1 MPCVS
6 SPTDMIDTPMWDD
19 GLEPRPSTIAV
30 RAHLLGAFRMTVDGC
45 GVRWASVR
53 SRSVVEH
60 LVLAGRPVARDVLM
74 DRLWPRFDA
83 ERARNNLNVALAGA
97 RRALYDADRRI
108 IVHTHGAYGFGPT
121 VALWVDVVAFERH
134 VQLGHLL
141 DREGDRVGAVRE
153 YLAAIDLYR
162 GDLLAEEVYA
172 DGLEGERAFYR
183 RAYSEVLKRLTERWL
198 EQGQLREASWTCQ
211 LGLRHDDLDEE
222 FVALWVRCL
231 SRRGQRARVVKDFEQ
246 FRTRAQREM
255 GADPSPALRE
265 LVHEL
270 THRTA

>member
-6 SPTDMIDTPMWDD
+6 SPTDTIDAPIWDD
-19 GLEPRPSTIAV
+19 EPPPSAIAV

-45 GVRWASVR
+45 SVTWASVR

-60 LVLAGRPVARDVLM
+60 LVLAGRPVPRDVLM

-97 RRALYDADRRI
+97 RRGLHDTERRI
-108 IVHTHGAYGFGPT
+108 IVHAHGAYGFGPA
-121 VALWVDVVAFERH
+121 VDLWVDVVAFERH

-141 DREGDRVGAVRE
+141 DRDGDAAGAVRE
-153 YLAAIDLYR
+153 YLAAIELYR

-172 DGLEGERAFYR
+172 EGLEGERAFYR
-183 RAYSEVLKRLTERWL
+183 RTYSEVLKRVTELWL
-198 EQGQLREASWTCQ
+198 EQGQLHEASWTCQ

-246 FRTRAQREM
+246 FRHRSRREV
-255 GADPSPALRE
+255 GTDPSPALRE
-265 LVHEL
+265 LVYEL
-270 THRTA
+270 TERGA